1 LVGRTIS
8 HYRIVSHLGG
18 GGMGVVYRAEDIR
31 LGREVALKFLPDHLA
46 SDPAALER
54 FRREAR
60 AASRINHP
68 HICTVHDIGEDEGQP
83 FLVMELLEGET
94 LKYHLQRGPVP
105 LPEVLEWS
113 SQITDALD
121 AAHNAGI
128 IHRDIKP
135 ANLFITSRA
144 QAKVLDF
151 GLARAATVH
160 RVTAQQHHGNTET
173 VAVDFQTSPGHTV
186 GTVAYMSPEQA
197 RGEEL
202 DRRTDLFSMGVVMY
216 EMATG
221 QVPFAGNTSAVIF
234 DAILNRE
241 PPPVLERNPALPAE
255 LAHTIRKAL
264 EKDRSLRYQSAAELR
279 ADLERLKRD
288 SSADRSPGAIPTHAA
303 KPRRSR
309 KWLALA
315 AIVLLIV
322 AVMAAAFLLRKRPD
336 RPLPELVPTRVT
348 SNSSEAP
355 LDTMALSPD
364 GKYLA
369 YSDIKGV
376 HVRSMQTADS
386 RVLPDTQGTRVM
398 WWAADATQFFTAK
411 WTGGQATYYI
421 ISLAGGVPHPLGASV
436 PSPGGQ
442 YSLAYSNGHAEVRR
456 AADGKLYLLD
466 RKDAEVGWNAWS
478 SHDKRFAIVFHPPG
492 FVPDTIEVL
501 DPGEGR
507 WTTVASYATSS
518 GQAISGVTWLS
529 DHELAYVKYESSTDS
544 NLWVVDLNPSTG
556 LPWGAAHRLTQ
567 WTDYPI
573 QQLSASADGSRLC
586 FLRSSAQSDI
596 YVGVLQARG
605 TRLASPHR
613 LTLEGAYNGPAA
625 WTPDSKAIL
634 FESNRYGH
642 LRIYKQDT
650 DKDTAELITSGP
662 GTQQHPRMSP
672 DGRWV
677 LYLAC
682 DDTAGR
688 PNTRLMRIP
697 LGGGTAQEILSH
709 DVNDFNCSHTAGR
722 GCVLN
727 ETRGKTSI
735 FSLLDPMA
743 GRGSKVL
750 ETTVEPGSPAISPDG
765 QHIAFVLSGAPRNQI
780 RIVNLH
786 GATEG
791 EITVSG
797 AEYLFS
803 LEWSADGAAFFSGD
817 IQQEST
823 RLLHVERNGASHVL
837 WTQPTTIFTMWGT
850 PWGIP
855 SPDGR
860 HLATFKTQVSA
871 NVWMVENP

>member
-1 LVGRTIS
+1 
-8 HYRIVSHLGG
+8 
-18 GGMGVVYRAEDIR
+18 MGVVFRAEDIR
-31 LGREVALKFLPDHLA
+31 LGRDVALKFLPEHLA
-46 SDPAALER
+46 SDPVALER

-68 HICTVHDIGEDEGQP
+68 HICTVHDIGEDEQGHP
-83 FLVMELLEGET
+83 FLVMELLEGEM
-94 LKYHLQRGPVP
+94 LKYWSQRGPVP
-105 LPEVLEWS
+105 LAELLEWS
-113 SQITDALD
+113 SQIADALD

-135 ANLFITSRA
+135 ANLFITARG

-151 GLARAATVH
+151 GLARAVAVH
-160 RVTAQQHHGNTET
+160 RVTPQRHNGNTET

-202 DRRTDLFSMGVVMY
+202 DRRTDLFSMGVVLY

-241 PPPVLERNPALPAE
+241 PPSVLERNPAVPAE
-255 LAHTIRKAL
+255 LARIIGKAI
-264 EKDRSLRYQSAAELR
+264 EKERNLRYQSAAELR
-279 ADLERLKRD
+279 TDLERLKRD
-288 SSADRSPGAIPTHAA
+288 SSMGRSPGAMPTRAA
-303 KPRRSR
+303 ARRSSR
-309 KWLALA
+309 GWLVLA
-315 AIVLLIV
+315 GSVLLIMAV
-322 AVMAAAFLLRKRPD
+322 AVAAFLLRGRPE
-336 RPLPELVPTRVT
+336 RPARELVPTRVT
-348 SNSSEAP
+348 SNNSDAAIQ
-355 LDTMALSPD
+355 TMALSPD

-369 YSDIKGV
+369 YSDINGV
-376 HVRSMQTADS
+376 HVRSIGTADS
-386 RVLPDTQGTRVM
+386 RVLPDTKGMSVQY
-398 WWAADATQFFTAK
+398 WAADATQFFAGK
-411 WTGGQATYYI
+411 RVGGQMMFYSV
-421 ISLAGGVPHPLGASV
+421 SLPGGVPHALGDTV

-442 YSLAYSNGHAEVRR
+442 YSLAYSNNHAEVRR
-456 AADGKLYLLD
+456 VTDGKVYSLD
-466 RKDAEVGWNAWS
+466 RKDAEGGWKAWS
-478 SHDKRFAIVFHPPG
+478 SDDKHLAIVFHPPG

-501 DPGEGR
+501 DPGNGR
-507 WTTVASYATSS
+507 WTTIASYATSL
-518 GQAISGVTWLS
+518 GQAISGVAWLS

-556 LPWGAAHRLTQ
+556 LSSSAAHRLTR

-605 TRLASPHR
+605 TRLASPYR
-613 LTLEGAYNGPAA
+613 LTLEEAYNGPTA

-634 FESNRYGH
+634 FESNRYGQ
-642 LRIYKQDT
+642 LRVYKQDI
-650 DKDTAELITSGP
+650 DKDTAEFITSGP
-662 GTQQHPRMSP
+662 GTEQRPRISP

-677 LYLAC
+677 LYLAS
-682 DDTAGR
+682 DDTAGS
-688 PNTRLMRIP
+688 PKTRLMRIP
-697 LGGGTAQEILSH
+697 LAGGTAQEILSH

-722 GCVLN
+722 ACVLN
-727 ETRGKTSI
+727 ETWDKTSI
-735 FSLLDPMA
+735 FSLLDPIT

-750 ETTVEPGSPAISPDG
+750 ETTVEAGSPAISPDG
-765 QHIAFVLSGAPRNQI
+765 QHIAFVLSGAPRNRI

-786 GATEG
+786 GATEE

-797 AEYLFS
+797 AEHLFS

-817 IQQEST
+817 IQQETT
-823 RLLHVERNGASHVL
+823 RLLHIKRNGASHVL
-837 WTQPTTIFTMWGT
+837 WIQPTTIFTMWGT

-855 SPDGR
+855 SPNGR
-860 HLATFKTQVSA
+860 YLATFKVTESA
-871 NVWMVENP
+871 NVWMVEKP